1 MSGELQGEVGSKGMA
16 WSKEMIRS
24 LKNAL
29 NYLLSFSVDRHGV
42 KSDSREKGSG
52 IAKH

>member
-1 MSGELQGEVGSKGMA
+1 MSGELQGEVGSKGMV

-29 NYLLSFSVDRHGV
+29 
-42 KSDSREKGSG
+42 RERIISS
-52 IAKH
+52 HSPWTDME